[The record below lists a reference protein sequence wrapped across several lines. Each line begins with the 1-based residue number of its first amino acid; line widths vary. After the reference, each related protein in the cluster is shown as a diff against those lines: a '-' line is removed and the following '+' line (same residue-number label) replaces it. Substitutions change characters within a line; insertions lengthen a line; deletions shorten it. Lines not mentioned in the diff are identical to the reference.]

1 MIQLNVLNI
10 LPLISFVL
18 YGILLVII
26 QTSNRN
32 RLSDTFSLYVGAMM
46 IWSLGSFLMKTDV
59 PPSSLFWNK
68 IMQIGF
74 VSVPVLLLRFS
85 YHLTDETH
93 RRAVVNIGYVLI
105 GVMILLAFTNNVISS
120 VTYQDGVLRY
130 TASWGAYLVA
140 VFGSFYS
147 ILALVIMIQKTIR
160 HDVSFHKIGLVIIGL
175 FLVVIGGALNIFEE
189 IGQFGFDILLNAMNA
204 LLITYAIYRNKFLEI
219 NLVVKRG
226 LTFSLSNIVLFSVY
240 AVAIIS
246 SYNLLV
252 TTLHI
257 TNTTTIVLV
266 MAPLFF
272 LLEIMRVWIV
282 RLMRHLFYRG
292 STDRQLM
299 LKEFSELVTG
309 SLELHQITTS
319 LVTSIEKAV
328 HAKEVHLLLKNTNK
342 YYLQASSRIQPD
354 SNVLF
359 ETSHP
364 IVHWFQKG
372 KPLLLKTHIDNHV
385 VFKGL
390 WDTEKNLL
398 RWLNTELVAPIRY
411 AGSLIGFV
419 ILSERRDATPY
430 SVEETEFLGT
440 IINNAAAIIENAKT
454 MQLMQKQSI
463 TDELTKFH
471 NHRHFQEIANR
482 WIRERR
488 YARFGLAIIDID
500 QFKIY
505 NDLYGHASGDVALRR
520 IAEII
525 RDSTTDRD
533 LLVRFGGE
541 EFVVL
546 YPDLDPDQVW
556 RNADAIRNNV
566 EREFLLSDDI
576 REFLT
581 VTIGIANYDI
591 NGHTLEDLITKA
603 DRAVLQGKQSGRNK
617 TVLYREDADYP
628 MADKEVRENI
638 RDAFVA
644 SIYALAAT
652 IDAKDHYTYGHSNNV
667 AVLSEALA
675 RHMGFDEKQIE
686 TVRTA
691 GLLHDIGKVGIPEQV
706 LSKPGFLTDQEYE
719 IMKGH
724 VVQSINIIKHI
735 PNLIDTIPIVISHHE
750 RFDGAGYPRGIA
762 GENIPILGR
771 ILCIADSFDAMTTD
785 RPYRKGLS
793 LEQALYELKKNAGK
807 QFDPILVERF
817 IELATQDALTQ
828 LNLENRPSFNG

>member
-1 MIQLNVLNI
+1 MIQLNMLNI

-18 YGILLVII
+18 YGILLII
-26 QTSNRN
+26 VQTSNRT
-32 RLSDTFSLYVGAMM
+32 RLSDTFSLYVVAMM

-68 IMQIGF
+68 VMQIGF

-85 YHLTDETH
+85 YHLTDDTH
-93 RRAVVNIGYVLI
+93 RRAVVNVGYVLI
-105 GVMILLAFTNNVISS
+105 GVMIVLAYTNNVISS
-120 VTYQDGVLRY
+120 VSYENGVLDY
-130 TASWGAYLVA
+130 TAAWGAYVVA
-140 VFGSFYS
+140 VFGTFYS
-147 ILALVIMIQKTIR
+147 VLALVIMIQKAIR
-160 HDVSFHKIGLVIIGL
+160 REVSIHKIGLVIIGL
-175 FLVVIGGALNIFEE
+175 FLVVIGGALNISPM
-189 IGQFGFDILLNAMNA
+189 IGKYGFDILLNAVNA

-226 LTFSLSNIVLFSVY
+226 LTFSLSNLVLFILY
-240 AVAIIS
+240 AAAIIS
-246 SYNLLV
+246 EYNLLV
-252 TTLHI
+252 TTFRI
-257 TNTTTIVLV
+257 TDTTTIVLLL
-266 MAPLFF
+266 APLF
-272 LLEIMRVWIV
+272 LALEVLRFWVVRIV
-282 RLMRHLFYRG
+282 RHVFYH
-292 STDRQLM
+292 STTDRQRV

-309 SLELHQITTS
+309 SLELQQITSSMATAIAQA
-319 LVTSIEKAV
+319 LD
-328 HAKEVHLLLKNTNK
+328 AKEVHILLKNTNK
-342 YYLQASSRIQPD
+342 YYLQSSTRIQPD
-354 SNVLF
+354 SNVQF
-359 ETSHP
+359 QTGHP

-372 KPLLLKTHIDNHV
+372 KTLLLKTHIDNHV
-385 VFKGL
+385 MFKGL
-390 WDTEKNLL
+390 WDSEKNLL
-398 RWLNTELVAPIRY
+398 RWLNTEIIAPIRY
-411 AGSLIGFV
+411 TGSLIGFV
-419 ILSERRDATPY
+419 ILAERRDATPY

-454 MQLMQKQSI
+454 MEMMQKQSI

-471 NHRHFQEIANR
+471 NHRHFQEIANN

-488 YARFGLAIIDID
+488 YTRFGLAIIDID

-546 YPDLDPDQVW
+546 YPDLEPEQVW

-566 EREFLLSDDI
+566 EQEFLLSDDI

-591 NGHTLEDLITKA
+591 NGHTLEELITKA

-617 TVLYREDADYP
+617 TILYREDADYP
-628 MADKEVRENI
+628 VADKEVRENI

-675 RHMGFDEKQIE
+675 RHAGFDERQIE

-691 GLLHDIGKVGIPEQV
+691 GLLHDIGKVGIPEHV

-750 RFDGAGYPRGIA
+750 RYDGKGYPRGIA

-807 QFDPILVERF
+807 QFDPDLVDLF